1 MLTLCHTLF
10 IPDGHTPSDNRRM
23 MKAMRGVVSF
33 AVVVVVAAAV
43 GTWLSIE
50 GRAQTDKPSIAGAWT
65 LNKDLSDQPPSANNG
80 NGSNRGNGSGYG
92 GGRRR
97 GGGGG
102 FGGGGGRGGYGG
114 GGGQPQL
121 SPEEQQRIRDAMHD
135 ITNPPQKITV
145 TQTDSMVVV
154 TSNDDGHTTRL
165 SPDGKKI
172 KDENTGIERKTK
184 WDTGRLVTEISG
196 PQGAKITQTYALN
209 PELHQLRLTTQ
220 IEGTRGG
227 QARTVTTVYDSDA
240 ASK

>member
-1 MLTLCHTLF
+1 
-10 IPDGHTPSDNRRM
+10 M
-23 MKAMRGVVSF
+23 MNALRGVISF
-33 AVVVVVAAAV
+33 ALAGAVAAVV

-50 GRAQTDKPSIAGAWT
+50 SHAQTDKPSIAGAWT
-65 LNKDLSDQPPSANNG
+65 LNKDLSDQPPSGNNG
-80 NGSNRGNGSGYG
+80 GSNRGNGGNNGYG

-97 GGGGG
+97 GGGG
-102 FGGGGGRGGYGG
+102 FGGGGRGGYGG

-121 SPEEQQRIRDAMHD
+121 SPEEQQRIRDALHD
-135 ITNPPQKITV
+135 ITNPPQKITI
-145 TQTDSMVVV
+145 TQTDSMVVI
-154 TSNDDGHTTRL
+154 TSEDGHTTRL

-184 WDTGRLVTEISG
+184 WDTGKLVTEISG

-227 QARTVTTVYDSDA
+227 QARTETTVYDSDA